1 MHFRVWPRPREKQ
14 RNAWSGVT
22 GGVVTQRFVRT
33 VRDWA
38 AIIVVTAAVIVFVLG
53 AYLWI
58 AWAFR
63 HL

>member
-1 MHFRVWPRPREKQ
+1 
-14 RNAWSGVT
+14 
-22 GGVVTQRFVRT
+22 VTQRFVRT

-38 AIIVVTAAVIVFVLG
+38 AIIVVTVAVIVFVLG